1 MAPPGRTTN
10 LSTNRRRSAGPG
22 RTNVTS
28 YAEGKAAAKLRRASP
43 FSIDTPGV
51 DLSAR
56 LRAGQRALR
65 IRVDRRD
72 ALLDIMRAVSVSL
85 EPEKVAELIV
95 ERAATWVPAPCW
107 AVVAEDATAQLTV
120 VAARGI
126 GPAHPLQEVA
136 AWVMHHGEEFLTANL
151 RSDDRIKAE
160 MVATVVGLPLACR
173 GRRIGAVIGLDP
185 EPSSRQPRLAPTVL
199 RAIRMLLEPAA
210 VALDN
215 AMQLK
220 RAEALSVTDDLTRL
234 YNSRYLNQVL
244 RRETKRASRNGRPLS
259 LLFIDL
265 DGFKSIND
273 THGHL
278 FGSRALVEAATVI
291 RGSARETDV
300 VARFGGDE
308 FALVLPDTGA
318 DGAYAVGERIRDRI
332 ADHIFLTGEGLTI
345 RLTASVGVATL
356 PDVAISADEL
366 VHAADA
372 AMYVVKAR
380 GKNGIQAATDP
391 ADNK

>member
-1 MAPPGRTTN
+1 MSPAGRPTN
-10 LSTNRRRSAGPG
+10 LTSARRRTAGSG
-22 RTNVTS
+22 RAPVPF
-28 YAEGKAAAKLRRASP
+28 YRAARP
-43 FSIDTPGV
+43 
-51 DLSAR
+51 DLAAR
-56 LRAGQRALR
+56 LRAVQRTLR
-65 IRVDRRD
+65 SRVERRD
-72 ALLDIMRAVSVSL
+72 ALLDLMRAVSASL
-85 EPEKVAELIV
+85 DPEKVGEFIV
-95 ERAATWVPAPCW
+95 ERAATWVPASSW
-107 AVVAEDATAQLTV
+107 AVVAAEPTGQLVV
-120 VAARGI
+120 VANRELGSEFGNTLEQIA
-126 GPAHPLQEVA
+126 Q
-136 AWVMHHGEEFLTANL
+136 WVMHHGEEFLTANL
-151 RSDDRIKAE
+151 RSDERIRAE
-160 MVATVVGLPLACR
+160 AVGTVIGLPLSCR
-173 GRRIGAVIGLDP
+173 GRRIGAVIAMDSD
-185 EPSSRQPRLAPTVL
+185 PSSRQPRLSPGVL

-215 AMQLK
+215 ALQLK

-244 RRETKRASRNGRPLS
+244 RRETKRASRSGRPLS

-308 FALVLPDTGA
+308 FALILPDTGGE
-318 DGAYAVGERIRDRI
+318 GAYAVGERIRERI

-356 PDVAISADEL
+356 PDAAASADEL

-372 AMYVVKAR
+372 AMYQVKAR
-380 GKNGIQAATDP
+380 GKNGIQAAAEP
-391 ADNK
+391 ADK

>member
-1 MAPPGRTTN
+1 VIRTGEVF
-10 LSTNRRRSAGPG
+10 SSADVRG
-22 RTNVTS
+22 
-28 YAEGKAAAKLRRASP
+28 
-43 FSIDTPGV
+43 
-51 DLSAR
+51 
-56 LRAGQRALR
+56 
-65 IRVDRRD
+65 DRRLIRAD
-72 ALLDIMRAVSVSL
+72 AAV
-85 EPEKVAELIV
+85 A
-95 ERAATWVPAPCW
+95 
-107 AVVAEDATAQLTV
+107 
-120 VAARGI
+120 VAA
-126 GPAHPLQEVA
+126 
-136 AWVMHHGEEFLTANL
+136 
-151 RSDDRIKAE
+151 
-160 MVATVVGLPLACR
+160 VGLPLESR
-173 GRRIGAVIGLDP
+173 GGVIGALVAIDRVAAAR
-185 EPSSRQPRLAPTVL
+185 EPRFE
-199 RAIRMLLEPAA
+199 RASLNVVKAALEPAA
-210 VALDN
+210 IALDN
-215 AMQLK
+215 AVRMQ
-220 RAEALSVTDDLTRL
+220 RAEALSVTDDLTQL
-234 YNSRYLNQVL
+234 YNSRYLAQVL
-244 RRETKRASRNGRPLS
+244 RRETKRATRSGRPLS

-380 GKNGIQAATDP
+380 GKNGIQAATEP
-391 ADNK
+391 ADKK

>member
-1 MAPPGRTTN
+1 MPPAGRATN
-10 LSTNRRRSAGPG
+10 LSNGRRRTAGSG
-22 RTNVTS
+22 RTPVPF
-28 YAEGKAAAKLRRASP
+28 YRATRP
-43 FSIDTPGV
+43 
-51 DLSAR
+51 DLAAR
-56 LRAGQRALR
+56 LRGLQRALR
-65 IRVDRRD
+65 SRVERRD
-72 ALLDIMRAVSVSL
+72 ALLDIMRAVSASL
-85 EPEKVAELIV
+85 DPEKVGEFIV
-95 ERAATWVPAPCW
+95 ERAATWVPAESW
-107 AVVAEDATAQLTV
+107 AVVAAEPTGQLTV
-120 VAARGI
+120 LTNRELGSEFGSAIEQIA
-126 GPAHPLQEVA
+126 Q
-136 AWVMHHGEEFLTANL
+136 WVMHHGEEFLTASL
-151 RSDDRIKAE
+151 RSDERIRADA
-160 MVATVVGLPLACR
+160 VGTVVGLPLACR
-173 GRRIGAVIGLDP
+173 GRRIGAVIAMDP
-185 EPSSRQPRLAPTVL
+185 EPSSRQPRLSPGVL

-234 YNSRYLNQVL
+234 YNSRYMNQVL
-244 RRETKRASRNGRPLS
+244 RRETKRASRSGRPLS

-308 FALVLPDTGA
+308 FALILPDTGS
-318 DGAYAVGERIRDRI
+318 DGAYAVGERIRERI

-356 PDVAISADEL
+356 PNVAASADEL

-372 AMYVVKAR
+372 AMYQVKAR
-380 GKNGIQAATDP
+380 GKNGIQAAVEP
-391 ADNK
+391 ADK

>member
-1 MAPPGRTTN
+1 MKN
-10 LSTNRRRSAGPG
+10 LRKGVGPG
-22 RTNVTS
+22 RAPVAF
-28 YAEGKAAAKLRRASP
+28 YRASRP
-43 FSIDTPGV
+43 
-51 DLSAR
+51 DLAAR
-56 LRAGQRALR
+56 LRAFQRSLR
-65 IRVDRRD
+65 SRVERRD
-72 ALLDIMRAVSVSL
+72 ALLDVMRAVSASL
-85 EPEKVAELIV
+85 EPEKVGEFIV
-95 ERAATWVPAPCW
+95 ERAATWIPAPFW
-107 AVVAEDATAQLTV
+107 AVVAAEPTGQLSVLAQRDLSEEFS
-120 VAARGI
+120 
-126 GPAHPLQEVA
+126 PLLDQIA
-136 AWVMHHGEEFLTANL
+136 QWVMHNGEEFLTANL
-151 RSDDRIKAE
+151 RGDERIRAQA
-160 MVATVVGLPLACR
+160 VASVVGLPLSCR
-173 GRRIGAVIGLDP
+173 GRRIGAVIALDP

-199 RAIRMLLEPAA
+199 RAIRVLLEPAA
-210 VALDN
+210 VALDD

-244 RRETKRASRNGRPLS
+244 RRETKRASRSGRPLS

-308 FALVLPDTGA
+308 FALILPDTGA
-318 DGAYAVGERIRDRI
+318 EGAYAVGERIRERI

-356 PDVAISADEL
+356 PDVAASADEL

-372 AMYVVKAR
+372 AMYQVKAR
-380 GKNGIQAATDP
+380 GKNGIQAAVEP
-391 ADNK
+391 ADK

>member
-1 MAPPGRTTN
+1 MSPAGRPTN
-10 LSTNRRRSAGPG
+10 LTNARRRTAGSG
-22 RTNVTS
+22 RAPVPF
-28 YAEGKAAAKLRRASP
+28 YRAP
-43 FSIDTPGV
+43 RP
-51 DLSAR
+51 DLAAR
-56 LRAGQRALR
+56 LRGVQRTLR
-65 IRVDRRD
+65 SRVERRD
-72 ALLDIMRAVSVSL
+72 ALLDIMRAVSASL
-85 EPEKVAELIV
+85 DPEKVGEFIV
-95 ERAATWVPAPCW
+95 ERAATWVPAPSW
-107 AVVAEDATAQLTV
+107 AVVAAEPTGQLAV
-120 VAARGI
+120 VANRELGTEFGSTLEQI
-126 GPAHPLQEVA
+126 AH
-136 AWVMHHGEEFLTANL
+136 WVMHHGEEFLTASL
-151 RSDDRIKAE
+151 RSDERIRAE
-160 MVATVVGLPLACR
+160 AVGTVIGLPLSCR
-173 GRRIGAVIGLDP
+173 GRRIGAVIAMDS
-185 EPSSRQPRLAPTVL
+185 EPSSRQPRLSPSVL

-215 AMQLK
+215 ALQLK

-244 RRETKRASRNGRPLS
+244 RRETKRASRSGRPLS

-308 FALVLPDTGA
+308 FALILPDTGA
-318 DGAYAVGERIRDRI
+318 EGAFAVGERIRERI

-356 PDVAISADEL
+356 PDVAASADEL
-366 VHAADA
+366 VHSADA
-372 AMYVVKAR
+372 AMYQVKAR
-380 GKNGIQAATDP
+380 GKNGIQAAAEP
-391 ADNK
+391 ADK